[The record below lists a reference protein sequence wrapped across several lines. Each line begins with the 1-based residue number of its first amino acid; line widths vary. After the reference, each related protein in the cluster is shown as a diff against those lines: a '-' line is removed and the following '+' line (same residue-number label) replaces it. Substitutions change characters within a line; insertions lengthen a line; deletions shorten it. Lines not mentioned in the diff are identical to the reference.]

1 MKETVKN
8 SVHALFSGVKVW
20 LAKLFLCATQLA
32 SLKQLGRSPHSFLER
47 NALVHRHR
55 GSSRT
60 PGFRTFGLDPT
71 FCSS

>member
-8 SVHALFSGVKVW
+8 SVHALFSGVEVW

-32 SLKQLGRSPHSFLER
+32 SSKQLGRWPHSFLER
-47 NALVHRHR
+47 NALARRHR

-60 PGFRTFGLDPT
+60 PGFRTFGLDLT
-71 FCSS
+71 FYSS